1 MSLRVPQ
8 GVPQPQGVGE
18 DPLTHYT
25 RVFIRFL
32 QVLYGSFEKGA
43 YHWDLDDKSS
53 DITISDQST
62 IRKEEV
68 EKRPAILVSR
78 GPLALTNISMDQF
91 AGPILQKGHQEGTT
105 YFKPNLNR
113 MTGARMHTDLSSCT
127 MTYNCLSREGL
138 EAQRIAWIAG
148 YFTRALKRTL
158 MKAGMHR
165 VGEEI
170 QFGSESSPGSVVQ
183 PDPNEIVMVSVS
195 VPFYFQDSWSVEPVD
210 KLLLK
215 HVELALRSGDG
226 SDAPPLV
233 QINEPSI
240 YGQVL
245 GIEKVL
251 SLNTRVSVGPI
262 QSPKPRKL

>member
-1 MSLRVPQ
+1 MSERVPQ

-25 RVFIRFL
+25 RVFVRFL
-32 QVLYGSFEKGA
+32 QVLFTSFEKGA
-43 YHWDLDDKSS
+43 YHWDLDEKSS
-53 DITISDQST
+53 DIIISDQAT

-78 GPLALTNISMDQF
+78 GPLALTNIAMDQF
-91 AGPILQKGHQEGTT
+91 AGPILQRDPKTGQP
-105 YFKPNLNR
+105 YFKPNIDHQS
-113 MTGARMHTDLSSCT
+113 GARRHTDLSSCT

-138 EAQRIAWIAG
+138 EAQRIAWICG

-170 QFGSESSPGSVVQ
+170 SFGSESSPGSIVQ
-183 PDPNEIVMVSVS
+183 PDPNEIVMVSVG

-215 HVELALRSGDG
+215 HVELALRSTT
-226 SDAPPLV
+226 DADLDIV
-233 QINEPSI
+233 RINEPSI

-245 GIEKVL
+245 GVTNVV
-251 SLNTRVSVGPI
+251 SLNTQVSVGPI
-262 QSPKPRKL
+262 KSPKPRKL